1 MVMRRFDLKQLL
13 DYFYDIGEKRWGQIL
28 QLEKLEKVFKPIKDG
43 KEELSLKHLKTVRD
57 DWAFLNWW
65 KMPPIKEKDL
75 EPFKGVFA
83 DLGTRDKRIIGKLYD
98 LLKNIEIASCILR
111 FIDPQ
116 NYGILSPPVENI
128 LNAKGKHQI
137 EKYLN
142 YIDDL
147 KELKEEY
154 NFERIAD
161 VDMALWALANIINY
175 SELRH
180 HPIYSSIYK
189 EYEQTANPVKKIMSR
204 NSLEQIK
211 EEKPLYKAE
220 LFYDSDFVTAGLIAG
235 RVLDIFVKELCD
247 QNGIKRIERTKKKD
261 YRYLSTP
268 ELAEKLAN
276 IKIITREEEDRVKYW
291 WDIRCKLTHEDEISV
306 TQEEVRDMIAGISEF
321 FTKISI

>member
-1 MVMRRFDLKQLL
+1 
-13 DYFYDIGEKRWGQIL
+13 
-28 QLEKLEKVFKPIKDG
+28 
-43 KEELSLKHLKTVRD
+43 
-57 DWAFLNWW
+57 
-65 KMPPIKEKDL
+65 
-75 EPFKGVFA
+75 
-83 DLGTRDKRIIGKLYD
+83 
-98 LLKNIEIASCILR
+98 
-111 FIDPQ
+111 
-116 NYGILSPPVENI
+116 LSPPVENI

-235 RVLDIFVKELCD
+235 RVLDLFVKELCD
-247 QNGIKRIERTKKKD
+247 ENGIKRIERTKKKD
-261 YRYLSTP
+261 RRYLYIP
-268 ELAEKLAN
+268 ELAEKLIN
-276 IKIITREEEDRVKYW
+276 IKVITREEEDRVKSW
-291 WDIRCKLTHEDEISV
+291 WHIRCKLTHEDEISV
-306 TQEEVRDMIAGISEF
+306 TQEEVREMIAGISEF
-321 FTKISI
+321 LQKYQFYSNR